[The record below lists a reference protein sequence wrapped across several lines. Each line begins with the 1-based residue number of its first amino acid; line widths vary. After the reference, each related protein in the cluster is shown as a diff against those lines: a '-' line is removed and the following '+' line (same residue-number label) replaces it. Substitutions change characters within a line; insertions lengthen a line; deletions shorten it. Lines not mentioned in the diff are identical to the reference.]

1 MKKINYFWIA
11 FLFLFGIAT
20 GYFGKKYWNYKEKT
34 NTKTHR
40 VGFIFP
46 EKDNVVTLDTAKAHW
61 HKKILGDYSSAAP
74 KIYQGSKYQFKE
86 RLFTS
91 FNADKYKDNG
101 YFNLRFYISNE
112 GKVWLY
118 EFNEMDFDFNP
129 IHFSPGLKE
138 ELIEL
143 SFKQDNWNPYSE
155 EDLNYYMHLTY
166 RIENGKITE
175 IIP

>member
-1 MKKINYFWIA
+1 
-11 FLFLFGIAT
+11 
-20 GYFGKKYWNYKEKT
+20 
-34 NTKTHR
+34 
-40 VGFIFP
+40 
-46 EKDNVVTLDTAKAHW
+46 
-61 HKKILGDYSSAAP
+61 
-74 KIYQGSKYQFKE
+74 
-86 RLFTS
+86 
-91 FNADKYKDNG
+91 
-101 YFNLRFYISNE
+101 
-112 GKVWLY
+112 
-118 EFNEMDFDFNP
+118 MDFDFNP